1 MLMFNDRDGSG
12 ALLSWLQ
19 GPAPLTTSFPSFV
32 LPDWRAQW
40 PAVAVVVGGCLL
52 GVCALWLA
60 GRRAGEDRPASPHL
74 ALLLIVASA
83 TGVAVV
89 GRAALSPAA
98 ATAMVR
104 DGQLAL
110 LERWHPARAFDVS
123 RWTPLTERTL
133 LDRIHVPLYVAPG
146 EVPTDPR
153 TWLGPW
159 QLPPGTYALRIWRQS
174 PRGNA
179 GEFVVSFHRTSAV
192 AARADAAGLPVVLPL
207 DLPIDLE
214 VPPLWIGASSQALT
228 TQVTRVELLA
238 EAVAPAATHE
248 REPVR
253 ALENIDGR
261 PGAYLAYLDREA
273 FPENGVFW
281 TRGESETRVAL
292 TTEGSESVRL
302 AVETGAAG
310 GTAALDV
317 DGVPAIRELPPR
329 TLENVDVVPR
339 SGRRTIRVR
348 VKFSAGFRPSEAE
361 GGTDTRWL
369 GLRVRPLL
377 R

>member
-12 ALLSWLQ
+12 KLLTWLQ
-19 GPAPLTTSFPSFV
+19 GPVPLTTVFPSFL

-40 PAVAVVVGGCLL
+40 PAVAVVVGGCVL

-60 GRRAGEDRPASPHL
+60 GRRAGEERPASPHL
-74 ALLLIVASA
+74 ALLLISASA
-83 TGVAVV
+83 IGVAVA
-89 GRAALSPAA
+89 GRVALSRSA

-110 LERWHPARAFDVS
+110 LERWLPARAFDVL
-123 RWTPLTERTL
+123 RWTPLSERTL

-146 EVPTDPR
+146 EVPEDPR

-159 QLPPGTYALRIWRQS
+159 QIPPGTYALRIWLLS
-174 PRGNA
+174 PRGDA
-179 GEFVVSFHRTSAV
+179 GEFFASFHRTSAV
-192 AARADAAGLPVVLPL
+192 AARADAVGVPVVLPL
-207 DLPIDLE
+207 ELPMDLE
-214 VPPLWIGASSQALT
+214 VPPVWIGASSQALT

-238 EAVAPAATHE
+238 EAVATAAAQR

-261 PGAYLAYLDREA
+261 PGAYLAYLDRDA

-292 TTEGSESVRL
+292 TTGGPKALRL

-329 TLENVDVVPR
+329 TVENVDVVPR
-339 SGRRTIRVR
+339 PGRHTIWLR

-361 GGTDTRWL
+361 GSTDRRWL